1 MRIMR
6 APAPIRHKSWIL
18 LFLLT
23 ALWVSSGAAQ
33 APEVKREIPDI
44 AREAVRATV
53 LVVASDKVGKEI
65 SQGSGFVIS
74 SDGKVV
80 TNYHV
85 VEGAASAIIKFPDGA
100 FYLIEGM
107 LGSDAN
113 KDIAVLKA
121 AGKNL
126 PFLPLAD
133 SENVQIGEQVVAIG
147 SPLSLE
153 GTVSEGII
161 SGRRE
166 WKERN
171 LTVLQTTAPISPG
184 SSGGPLLNLKGEVIG
199 VTTFRLAGGQNLN
212 FAVPVSYVI
221 PLLANDTLKP
231 LAVVTS
237 ARLDDIQGTYVG
249 IWQSDQGASGV
260 AAMTVEVEGEAIRA
274 QVVVIGSPVGYKG
287 DMLKMNVTE
296 FGGSVWTVE
305 FKGEHSAL
313 SGTGIFRDSTF
324 VGDYRYRRL
333 LKGVRDRGQWIL
345 KKE

>member
-1 MRIMR
+1 MRT
-6 APAPIRHKSWIL
+6 PTPIRHKSWIL

-23 ALWVSSGAAQ
+23 ALCSSSGAAQ
-33 APEVKREIPDI
+33 APEVKRGIPDV

-53 LVVASDKVGKEI
+53 LVVASDKAGREI

-85 VEGAASAIIKFPDGA
+85 VEGAASVIIKFPDGA

-107 LGSDAN
+107 LGSDAK

-147 SPLSLE
+147 SPLALE

-199 VTTFRLAGGQNLN
+199 VTFLQLVGGQNLN

-249 IWQSDQGASGV
+249 IWQSNQGASGA

-274 QVVVIGSPVGYKG
+274 KVVVIGSPVGYKG
-287 DMLKMNVTE
+287 DTLEMKVTA

-313 SGTGIFRDSTF
+313 SGTGIFQDGRF